1 MFEKRLLQNVKEG
14 EEALAVIRRTPLV
27 VLFPALISAIFIIAP
42 FFFLYPL
49 LRLGAGGSLIFV
61 ISLVFGLILGFRSL
75 WVHQLNAF
83 ILTKDRIIDVD
94 QRGIFHKVVSEATF
108 DKVQDVSYIV
118 KGIFATLF
126 QFGSVVVQTA
136 GASANLELT
145 GVRHP
150 RRVQELIVKLQRE
163 FVKPE
168 TEENLTA
175 DELLS
180 MINKIKAGVG
190 EEQFR
195 RLIAHR
201 PNRRDQE

>member
-1 MFEKRLLQNVKEG
+1 MFEKRLLENVKEG
-14 EEALAVIRRTPLV
+14 EEALAVVRRTPLV
-27 VLFPALISAIFIIAP
+27 ILLPAVTSAIFIIAP

-49 LRLGAGGSLIFV
+49 LRHGITGSLIFV
-61 ISLVFGLILGFRSL
+61 VSLLFGIILGFRSL

-83 ILTKDRIIDVD
+83 ILTNERIIDVD

-118 KGIFATLF
+118 KGIFATIF
-126 QFGSVVVQTA
+126 QFGSVMVQTA

-150 RRVQELIVKLQRE
+150 QRVQELIVKLQRE
-163 FVKPE
+163 SVKPE
-168 TEENLTA
+168 TEDSLSA
-175 DELLS
+175 DDLLA
-180 MINKIKAGVG
+180 MIKKIKAGVG

-201 PNRRDQE
+201 PSKRDQE